1 VPLSGAGFFNDPR
14 QNELPERLQ
23 RLADGPEKSV
33 DSFSPQ
39 IALVAALAAKVMAAQ
54 QKLAMRANELSAG
67 IAAPANGN
75 PRMIFAE
82 SGGHG
87 LDVVLVVKTSRRC

>member
-1 VPLSGAGFFNDPR
+1 
-14 QNELPERLQ
+14 
-23 RLADGPEKSV
+23 
-33 DSFSPQ
+33 
-39 IALVAALAAKVMAAQ
+39 MAAQ